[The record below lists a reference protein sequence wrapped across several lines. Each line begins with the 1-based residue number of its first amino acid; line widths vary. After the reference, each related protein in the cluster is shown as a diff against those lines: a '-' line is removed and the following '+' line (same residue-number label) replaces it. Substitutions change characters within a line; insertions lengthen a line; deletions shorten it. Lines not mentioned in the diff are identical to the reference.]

1 MITGMLSVIGICLG
15 VLVVV
20 GLAGVGFACGIMHG
34 LRWLADK
41 IKWILRIDPK
51 N

>member
-1 MITGMLSVIGICLG
+1 MFTGILIVVGLCIGTLI
-15 VLVVV
+15 VV

-34 LRWLADK
+34 LRWIADK
-41 IKWILRIDPK
+41 IKWVLRIEPK